1 LITEVS
7 KFWQLILCSSLLTW
21 VVSCQS
27 TQFPSHQLSMTSA
40 AQPTLDYQ
48 VYELPHSRVY
58 ALRIPAK
65 SEFRVKVALS
75 PTTDTL
81 ETFAKKYQAIAVLNG
96 GFFDVSNQKTT
107 SYIIKDG
114 QIVADPQHNTRLMQN
129 PQLVPYLAQ
138 ILNRSEFRSYLCGA
152 TVKYAIASRRH
163 PIPEGCQLT
172 DAVGGG
178 PRLLSEITAE
188 AEGFFREE
196 GGKVSRDPLG
206 INQANARTAIGI
218 TRQGDLIWIMA
229 AQKLNSSGNS
239 GLSLSEL
246 ANFLKG
252 LGVEEAINLDGGSS
266 SSFYYQ
272 GKSYYGKLDKQGN
285 LVKRPVKSV
294 LILQRQP

>member
-1 LITEVS
+1 V
-7 KFWQLILCSSLLTW
+7 
-21 VVSCQS
+21 
-27 TQFPSHQLSMTSA
+27 TSA
-40 AQPTLDYQ
+40 DQPTLHYQ
-48 VYELPHSRVY
+48 VYELPNSRVY

-65 SEFRVKVALS
+65 SQFRVKVALS
-75 PTTDTL
+75 PTVDTL
-81 ETFAKKYQAIAVLNG
+81 ETFAKKYQALAVLNG

-114 QIVADPQHNTRLMQN
+114 QIVATPQQNTRLMKN

-152 TVKYAIASRRH
+152 TVKYAIASRRQ

-178 PRLLSEITAE
+178 PRLLPEITAE
-188 AEGFFREE
+188 AEGFFREEE

-206 INQANARTAIGI
+206 INQANARTALGI
-218 TRQGDLIWIMA
+218 TSQGDLIWIMA

-239 GLSLSEL
+239 GLSFSEL
-246 ANFLKG
+246 ADFFRT

-285 LVKRPVKSV
+285 LVKRLVKSV

>member
-1 LITEVS
+1 V
-7 KFWQLILCSSLLTW
+7 
-21 VVSCQS
+21 
-27 TQFPSHQLSMTSA
+27 TSA
-40 AQPTLDYQ
+40 AQPTLHYQ

-81 ETFAKKYQAIAVLNG
+81 ETFAHKYQALAVLNG

-114 QIVADPQHNTRLMQN
+114 QIVATPQQNTRLMKN
-129 PQLVPYLAQ
+129 PQLVPYLAK
-138 ILNRSEFRSYLCGA
+138 ILNRSEFRSYLCGE

-188 AEGFFREE
+188 AEGFFKEEE
-196 GGKVSRDPLG
+196 GKIRRDPLG
-206 INQANARTAIGI
+206 INQANARTAVGI
-218 TRQGDLIWIMA
+218 TSQGDVIWIMA

-246 ANFLKG
+246 ANFLKA
-252 LGVEEAINLDGGSS
+252 LGVEEGINLDGGSS